1 VQNQYNQ
8 KIVMDTSPMPRARY
22 KAIVD
27 TFAGDI
33 ASGVLPPGTRL
44 PTHRQ
49 LAEQQGLA
57 LVTASRVYAE
67 LEAMGL
73 ISGETGRG
81 TFVREIA
88 LPLSHGVDQQ
98 ATAAGMLDLNFNY
111 PSLPGQA
118 ELLRNGLRQ
127 LALSGDLEAL
137 LRYQPHAG
145 RGHERACIARHLL
158 DRGLSVE
165 PEELLI
171 VSGAQHGLA
180 ATVMGLL
187 KPGDVVAVDALT
199 YSGFKVIAEAHRL
212 ELVPIPLTEH
222 GPDLDGLERLCRKRR
237 IKAVYTMPTLHNP
250 MGWVMDLA
258 WRERLVSIA
267 REQGLLL
274 IEDGAYAFL
283 AEDPPVPLRA
293 LAPEL
298 TVYVSGFSK
307 NIATGLRVGY
317 VVAPLQ
323 WVAAIERAIRAT
335 TWNTPGVMT
344 ALVCGWVEDGT
355 VARLEAEKRR
365 DAMARQRL
373 ARTALAGLPLVG
385 HPASYFLWL
394 PLPED
399 IRADQMAVALLAEN
413 IAVSTAEPFAIS
425 SPAPHAIR
433 LALGSLEADA
443 LKEALHKVRQVISN
457 FGG

>member
-1 VQNQYNQ
+1 
-8 KIVMDTSPMPRARY
+8 MPRARY
-22 KAIVD
+22 KSIVD
-27 TFAGDI
+27 TLAGDI

-98 ATAAGMLDLNFNY
+98 ATAAGVLDLNFNY

-118 ELLRNGLRQ
+118 ELLRTGLRQ

-158 DRGLSVE
+158 VRGLSVQAE
-165 PEELLI
+165 QVLI

-180 ATVMGLL
+180 TTVMALL

-199 YSGFKVIAEAHRL
+199 YSGFKVIAQAQRL
-212 ELVPIPLTEH
+212 ELVAIPLTEH
-222 GPDLDGLERLCRKRR
+222 GPDLNGLEKLCRKRR
-237 IKAVYTMPTLHNP
+237 IKAVYAMPTLHNP

-258 WRERLVSIA
+258 WRQRLVGIA
-267 REQGLLL
+267 RAHGLML
-274 IEDGAYAFL
+274 IEDAAYAFL
-283 AEDPPVPLRA
+283 ADKPAVPLTV

-307 NIATGLRVGY
+307 NVATGLRVGY
-317 VVAPLQ
+317 VVAPVP
-323 WVAAIERAIRAT
+323 WVPEIERAIRAT

-344 ALVCGWVEDGT
+344 ALLCGWIEDGT
-355 VARLEAEKRR
+355 VARLEARKRE
-365 DAMARQRL
+365 DAMTRQAL
-373 ARTALAGLPLVG
+373 ARKVLEGLNAIG

-394 PLPED
+394 PLPEEV
-399 IRADQMAVALLAEN
+399 RADQVAVALLALD
-413 IAVSTAEPFAIS
+413 IAVSTAEPFAVS

-433 LALGSLEADA
+433 LALGSLPLPA
-443 LKEALHKVRQVISN
+443 LDQALHKVRQVIDHYAW
-457 FGG
+457 